1 MLRSLHIR
9 DFVIVDQAEI
19 PFEAGFT
26 VFSGETGAGKS
37 ILIDALS
44 LALGSRGDAA
54 VVRDGAARA
63 DISAVF
69 EPPASLHAWL
79 HEHEFDP
86 DDALILRRVIDTQ
99 GRSRSF
105 VNGLPVTLGQLRELG
120 EQLIDIHGQHAH
132 QSLLK
137 AASQRELLD
146 TQGGHL
152 ALARQ
157 VQQAWQQWQQAEKN
171 LATALAN
178 AATLQAER
186 EQLEWQLAEL
196 EQLGLQPG
204 EWETLSSDHNRM
216 AHAQALLDGAT
227 QALSA
232 LDNEQGSAMQ
242 ALNAAAHAIQQQL
255 RHDGQLQGVYDAIE
269 SARISAT
276 EAVSDLNSY
285 LDKLELDPQRLAVA
299 EHRLSAIFDTARKF
313 KTEPDALPALTQSL
327 YEQLNSSQAAA
338 DTQALARQV
347 DTAAA
352 QYTDLAGQLSKARQ
366 KSSKKLSQQVTGAMQ
381 TLAMKGGSFQVGLSA
396 CQPGANGNEVV
407 EFLVAGHAGTTPRP
421 LAKVASG
428 GELARISLALSVI
441 ASQAARVPTL
451 IFDEVDTGVGG
462 AVAEVV
468 GRLLREL
475 GERHQVL
482 CVTHLPQVAARGAQH
497 YEVRKSTSGSG
508 TLSQIEALN
517 ADSRVNEIAR
527 MLGGLKITDTTL
539 RHAREMLTS
548 TD

>member
-19 PFEAGFT
+19 PFETGFT

-44 LALGSRGDAA
+44 LALGARGDAS
-54 VVRDGAARA
+54 VLRDGAARA

-79 HEHEFDP
+79 HEHEFDA

-99 GRSRSF
+99 GRSRAF

-120 EQLIDIHGQHAH
+120 EQLVDIHGQHAH

-137 AASQRELLD
+137 TASQRELLD

-152 ALARQ
+152 ALSRQ
-157 VQQAWQQWQQAEKN
+157 VQQAWQHWQQAEKT
-171 LATALAN
+171 LAAALAN

-186 EQLEWQLAEL
+186 EQIEWQLAEL
-196 EQLGLQPG
+196 ERLGLQAG
-204 EWETLSSDHNRM
+204 EWETLSSDHHRL

-227 QALSA
+227 QALAA
-232 LDNEQGSAMQ
+232 LDDEQGAALQ
-242 ALNAAAHAIQQQL
+242 ALNAAAHAVQQQL
-255 RHDGQLQGVYDAIE
+255 RHDTQLQGIYDAIE
-269 SARISAT
+269 SARISAA

-285 LDKLELDPQRLAVA
+285 LDKLELEPDRLAQA
-299 EHRLSAIFDTARKF
+299 EQRLSAIFDAARKF
-313 KTEPDALPALTQSL
+313 KTEPEALPALQESL
-327 YEQLNSSQAAA
+327 HEQLNASQAAA
-338 DTQALARQV
+338 DTEALAKRV
-347 DTAAA
+347 DEAAA
-352 QYTDLAGQLSKARQ
+352 QYQDLAGQLSKARR
-366 KSSKKLSQQVTGAMQ
+366 KTSKKLSEQVTGAMQ
-381 TLAMKGGSFQVGLSA
+381 TLAMKGGRFDVGLSA
-396 CQPGANGNEVV
+396 CPPSASGNETV
-407 EFLVAGHAGTTPRP
+407 EFLVAGHAGTTPKP

-468 GRLLREL
+468 GQLLREL

-482 CVTHLPQVAARGAQH
+482 CVTHLPQVAARGAHH
-497 YEVRKSTSGSG
+497 YEVRKSTSSAS
-508 TLSQIEALN
+508 TLSQIEPL
-517 ADSRVNEIAR
+517 SPEGRVNEVAR
-527 MLGGLKITDTTL
+527 MLGGLKITDTT
-539 RHAREMLTS
+539 RKHAREMLAS
-548 TD
+548 TG